1 MITDKDTKDAIIEEQ
16 NKTINEEIAK
26 RKLTTIDNKLSI
38 EEQEKRL
45 KWYEKNYGPYIEE
58 RGLRNWKNLFKKPR
72 MMDILI
78 LIILI
83 GVLYTAW
90 AYNEDVQM
98 CQNTLRNLPR
108 DVCEACSEFRAMAK
122 NESLV
127 EIPFNF
133 SDLVF
138 LNKS

>member
-1 MITDKDTKDAIIEEQ
+1 MEADE
-16 NKTINEEIAK
+16 
-26 RKLTTIDNKLSI
+26 L
-38 EEQEKRL
+38 EKRL

-108 DVCEACSEFRAMAK
+108 EVCEACTNLRAMAK
-122 NESLV
+122 NESL
-127 EIPFNF
+127 EGLPFDF